1 MFSTTSDEFSVI
13 LVLHLKTIILENRK
27 YLGKNLT
34 FLKNITISS
43 FCEQPVCR
51 QHQIHAWLLSLFK
64 HSMAQHTDFSQTAVL
79 LASWTC
85 WRLLCFCNTG
95 QKKGNASPLL
105 TSPHYNREK
114 EKKSTY
120 HELLY
125 LYYMQ
130 FNSQEK
136 PFKKEEDY
144 LHVAETK
151 KSKSKYEEGYTIRD
165 VTLHSLEILSFYYPS
180 LQRIRQSCSTCED
193 EQKEK
198 GMKK

>member
-1 MFSTTSDEFSVI
+1 
-13 LVLHLKTIILENRK
+13 
-27 YLGKNLT
+27 
-34 FLKNITISS
+34 
-43 FCEQPVCR
+43 
-51 QHQIHAWLLSLFK
+51 
-64 HSMAQHTDFSQTAVL
+64 
-79 LASWTC
+79 
-85 WRLLCFCNTG
+85 
-95 QKKGNASPLL
+95 
-105 TSPHYNREK
+105 
-114 EKKSTY
+114 
-120 HELLY
+120 
-125 LYYMQ
+125 MQ

>member
-1 MFSTTSDEFSVI
+1 MHGCYICLNNLWYSILNFHKQQSYLHPGHVI
-13 LVLHLKTIILENRK
+13 DCSAFVTVVRKKETLLH
-27 YLGKNLT
+27 Y
-34 FLKNITISS
+34 
-43 FCEQPVCR
+43 
-51 QHQIHAWLLSLFK
+51 
-64 HSMAQHTDFSQTAVL
+64 
-79 LASWTC
+79 
-85 WRLLCFCNTG
+85 
-95 QKKGNASPLL
+95 SPLPI
-105 TSPHYNREK
+105 TTGRK
-114 EKKSTY
+114 KKKSIY

-130 FNSQEK
+130 FNRQEK

-198 GMKK
+198 GMEK